1 MKHIRLFESDSG
13 KLYPGSVNENESWTG
28 DLYDGKI
35 TFEFSYKDLGLDK
48 LTEEFHKKSGIP
60 REYIL
65 NELIYFIE
73 MDAEGDDLVD
83 TIADYQKDRLGLIKD
98 NWGSL
103 DKEEQEEF
111 VVKDRFRRRLI

>member
-1 MKHIRLFESDSG
+1 MKHIKLFESASV
-13 KLYPGSVNENESWTG
+13 KLYHGNTSENESWTG
-28 DLYDGKI
+28 DLYDGNI

-48 LTEEFHKKSGIP
+48 LTEEFYKKSGIP

-73 MDAEGDDLVD
+73 MDAEGDDL
-83 TIADYQKDRLGLIKD
+83 TNYIADYQKDRLGLIKD
-98 NWGSL
+98 NWASL

-111 VVKDRFRRRLI
+111 IVKDRFRRRLI